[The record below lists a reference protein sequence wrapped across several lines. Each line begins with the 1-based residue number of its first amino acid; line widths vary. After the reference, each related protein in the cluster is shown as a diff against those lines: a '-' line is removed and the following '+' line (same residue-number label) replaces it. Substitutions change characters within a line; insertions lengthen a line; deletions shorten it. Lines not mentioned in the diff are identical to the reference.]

1 MSDEMSIEL
10 LDYDESLAEDIAGM
24 WNTWDELWPGGFTQ
38 GVPYTGERVH
48 KQFGK
53 SDALAILIAY
63 DTERRKPVG
72 SCTLFA
78 HWRDNEAAYI
88 GTLGVSPEALGKK
101 VGKRLLLESIERA
114 SKKGYTRV
122 DLNTWAGNMKAVP
135 LYKKI
140 GMMWN
145 PEISGVQMEDYIPG
159 ILHHPLCRSFFV
171 PLSGNNDWYDVHVRD
186 PTQAPDEYEIDG
198 LAVYPYKF
206 AHENDE
212 LSVVVDRYGRGIS
225 SIDRKFGESRLKVM
239 AKTNSHQVLCGLPY
253 SYTLVIEND
262 TQSELEV
269 SAHLEAFEGLV
280 WDDDSSVSKRIAPEQ
295 KLEWNVSY
303 HLNPSA
309 PLYRDGIKSPT
320 ITTKLEVD
328 GQKSELVSGLKVQP
342 AAEIKTRWSPAR
354 ITSGGKTS
362 IPLTIISNL
371 PTKGTAKLLIDSLTA
386 PITVIPDNS
395 TIKLAA
401 EGFGGTTIQISSEPE
416 VKEGSYDIWVSLE
429 IDSGKGKT
437 VTTRKF
443 RIPIFCLGDKG
454 IAIGHDDIRRR
465 QVIVSPIFNAY
476 FDEEGAI
483 LRVQNQY
490 SAMETRLQVRS
501 AIGPPFGI
509 NPFRFAEREAIVTE
523 SDKETIVAM
532 IATHPNRPLE
542 IEDRARFEHGTGII
556 THEVWVTNTSNES
569 ETFQLRL
576 YGRGGGISFSE
587 GTMYVPL
594 SSGVLKEKLGNFYAA
609 YPAIPGEPST
619 FSEGWIATEQE
630 GVFKGQM
637 WVHSEVDEVQLGDG
651 QINMLSYPQV
661 TLEPKER
668 RRLSQLWLVF
678 SVQNWSDVRR
688 LWRSRVSG
696 YFEDSVESFK
706 DQTTKPLVNLE
717 LNPIAIPYLQ
727 DANGTLKLTKSTVVP
742 LNGVLRYV
750 APADWSA
757 SITPKDTEME
767 SKTEG
772 ATASGT
778 IQFTHDT
785 TFILNLK
792 PNSKVPDEFGIH
804 RGLAEFRSDWLIS
817 KPVRLINLGSSKGRV
832 EVLNDVDQGLN
843 VFHVKNGLIEF
854 TVSPDFGG
862 CLISLKNEK
871 NVEFLANSFPT
882 PAPKPGG
889 FFDNYYGGVQPV
901 VFDDEMGED
910 LDKARTNKEK
920 MSGKSVEIGHWKGVE
935 IEWVGKIQKLAK
947 GVDFRLRYLTSV
959 RSPLVLIQWVI
970 INKTGAPMKFWP
982 LLLVDPDL
990 SKQLAGFSYQTEW
1003 DNEVTELRKGMVPLA
1018 VTPSKNYAWL
1028 RPQNTSETT
1037 GFGFMIAGN
1046 EARMIAATLGE
1057 MMLLG
1062 GIDGL
1067 TWLKPGEKKVITAGL
1082 LVDPQNIEDVRC
1094 LQEVLDKI

>member
-1 MSDEMSIEL
+1 MTDEMSIEL

-38 GVPYTGERVH
+38 GVPYTAERVH

-53 SDALAILIAY
+53 SDALAILIAL
-63 DTERRKPVG
+63 DTERKKPVG

-78 HWRDNEAAYI
+78 HWRDTEAAYI

-159 ILHHPLCRSFFV
+159 ILHHPLCHPFFV
-171 PLSGNNDWYDVHVRD
+171 PLSGNSDWYDVHVRE

-206 AHENDE
+206 ANGNDE

-225 SIDRKFGESRLKVM
+225 SVDRKFGESRLKVM
-239 AKTNSHQVLCGLPY
+239 AKTNTHQVLCGLHY
-253 SYTLVIEND
+253 EYTLVIEND
-262 TQSELEV
+262 TNSEIVV
-269 SAHLEAFEGLV
+269 SANLEGFEGLV
-280 WDDDSSVSKRIAPEQ
+280 WDGDSSVSKRIESGK

-309 PLYRDGIKSPT
+309 PLYRDGIKSPV

-342 AAEIKTRWSPAR
+342 AAEIKTRWGPAR
-354 ITSGGKTS
+354 IVSGGKTS
-362 IPLTIISNL
+362 IPLTVVNNL
-371 PTKGTAKLLIDSLTA
+371 PSKGTAKLLIDSING
-386 PITVIPDNS
+386 PISVTPDS
-395 TIKLAA
+395 GTIKLAA
-401 EGFGGTTIQISSEPE
+401 EGFGGATLNVSSEPG

-429 IDSGKGKT
+429 IDSGKNQKI
-437 VTTRKF
+437 TTRKF
-443 RIPIFCLGDKG
+443 RIPIFCLGEKG
-454 IAIGHDDIRRR
+454 IAVGHDDIHRR
-465 QVIVSPIFNAY
+465 QLIVSPIYNAY
-476 FDEEGAI
+476 FNEEGAI
-483 LRVQNQY
+483 LRIQNQY
-490 SAMETRLQVRS
+490 SAMETRFQVRS

-509 NPFRFAEREAIVTE
+509 NPFRFAERETSVTE
-523 SDKETIVAM
+523 SDRETIVAM
-532 IATHPNRPLE
+532 KATHPNRSLD
-542 IEDRARFEHGTGII
+542 IEDRVRFEHGTGII
-556 THEVWVTNTSNES
+556 IHEVWVTNTNSES

-594 SSGVLKEKLGNFYAA
+594 SSGILKEKLGNFYTG

-619 FSEGWIATEQE
+619 FAEGWIANEQE
-630 GVFKGQM
+630 GVFKGQL
-637 WVHSEVDEVQLGDG
+637 WDHSKIEEVQLGDG

-661 TLEPKER
+661 TLEPKET
-668 RRLSQLWLVF
+668 RRLSQLWLVYG
-678 SVQNWSDVRR
+678 VQSWSHVRR
-688 LWRSRVSG
+688 LWRTRVNE
-696 YFEDSVESFK
+696 YFEDPVESYK
-706 DQTTKPLVNLE
+706 QLSTKPLVNLDS
-717 LNPIAIPYLQ
+717 NPIAIPYLQ
-727 DANGTLKLTKSTVVP
+727 DAQCTINLTKSTIVP

-750 APADWSA
+750 APVGWNA
-757 SITPKDTEME
+757 SLTPKDTEME
-767 SKTEG
+767 AKVEG
-772 ATASGT
+772 SIASGA

-785 TFILNLK
+785 TFHLKLK
-792 PNSKVPDEFGIH
+792 PDSNVPDAFGIH
-804 RGLAEFRSDWLIS
+804 KGLIEFKSDWLVR
-817 KPVRLINLGSSKGRV
+817 KPLKLINLGSSKGSV
-832 EVLNDVDQGLN
+832 EVLDDVDQGLN
-843 VFHVKNGLIEF
+843 VFRVKNGLIEY

-889 FFDNYYGGVQPV
+889 FFDNYYGGVQPI
-901 VFDDEMGED
+901 VFDDDMGED

-920 MSGKSVEIGHWKGVE
+920 MSGKSIEIGYWKGVE

-947 GVDFRLRYLTSV
+947 GVDFKLRYLTAV

-970 INKTGAPMKFWP
+970 TNKTSAPMKFWP
-982 LLLVDPDL
+982 MLMVDPDL

-1003 DNEVTELRKGMVPLA
+1003 DNEVTELKQGMVPIA

-1028 RPQNTSETT
+1028 KPQNTQDTT
-1037 GFGFMIAGN
+1037 GFSFMIAGN
-1046 EARMIAATLGE
+1046 ESRMIAASLGE

-1062 GIDGL
+1062 GINSL
-1067 TWLKPGEKKVITAGL
+1067 TWLKPGEKKVITAGI
-1082 LVDPQNIEDVRC
+1082 LVDPHNIEDVRC